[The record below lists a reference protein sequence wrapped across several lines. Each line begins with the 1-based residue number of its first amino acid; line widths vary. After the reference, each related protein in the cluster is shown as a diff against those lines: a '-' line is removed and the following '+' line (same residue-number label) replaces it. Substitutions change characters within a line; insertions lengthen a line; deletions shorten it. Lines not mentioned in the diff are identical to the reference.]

1 LSPGVLQGT
10 AGLLARP
17 RFAAISWLY
26 RLKLVVAG
34 MNVRALGIAS
44 VVMALG
50 LVTVPASADSL
61 DVLGQ
66 VGVLGEWEL
75 TGNLAASGAGR
86 KEFAGP
92 VTMTHVGL
100 CTQDGPEVKK
110 GELRVQLASATRIR
124 ATLVVAGVTCT
135 YQGLKSD
142 AYKGMMRC
150 PDQRDQP
157 VMIWLK

>member
-1 LSPGVLQGT
+1 MRASHIAVVLLTLGPG
-10 AGLLARP
+10 A
-17 RFAAISWLY
+17 
-26 RLKLVVAG
+26 
-34 MNVRALGIAS
+34 
-44 VVMALG
+44 
-50 LVTVPASADSL
+50 VPAAADSL

-66 VGVLGEWEL
+66 VGMLGEWEL
-75 TGNLAASGAGR
+75 TGNLAPTSAGR

-110 GELRVQLASATRIR
+110 GELRVQLANATRIK

-157 VMIWLK
+157 VMIWLR